1 MALVTYRGH
10 RFATEHRPAANSL
23 RSSIWKLRNERWQML
38 FHQGTVLP
46 WSGFARNI
54 APKIALH
61 ETRVFTTITEPPMS
75 ILETERLKLRELNTD
90 DAEFIFELVNE
101 PAWLQNIGDKG
112 VKNLADAH
120 LYIVNGPQASYAKFG
135 FGLYLVTLR
144 DSDVAV
150 GICGLLQRETLADV
164 DIGFALLARFCGNGY
179 AVEAAAAVLAHGRNV
194 LGLPRVVA
202 ITAPDN
208 LGSKRVLEK
217 IGLRFDRMIELPGYD
232 QPSRFFT
239 TDRATAK

>member
-1 MALVTYRGH
+1 
-10 RFATEHRPAANSL
+10 
-23 RSSIWKLRNERWQML
+23 
-38 FHQGTVLP
+38 
-46 WSGFARNI
+46 
-54 APKIALH
+54 
-61 ETRVFTTITEPPMS
+61 MS
-75 ILETERLKLRELNTD
+75 ILETERLQLRELNTD

-101 PAWLQNIGDKG
+101 PAWLQYIGDKG
-112 VKNLADAH
+112 VKNLADSH
-120 LYIVNGPQASYAKFG
+120 RYIVNGPQASYAKFG
-135 FGLYLVTLR
+135 FGLYLVALR

>member
-1 MALVTYRGH
+1 
-10 RFATEHRPAANSL
+10 
-23 RSSIWKLRNERWQML
+23 
-38 FHQGTVLP
+38 
-46 WSGFARNI
+46 
-54 APKIALH
+54 
-61 ETRVFTTITEPPMS
+61 MS
-75 ILETERLKLRELNTD
+75 TLETERLQLRELNTD

-194 LGLPRVVA
+194 LSLPRVVA

-217 IGLRFDRMIELPGYD
+217 IGLRFNRMIELPGYD